1 MAALREFIEYQ
12 EGKNHEKSKNFNKQ
26 YIKEQHEEGWM
37 RRVPDFLSVC
47 MQDFLYRRVT
57 RAARTQIANRAGDD
71 NKQVT
76 PTILGIVGVL
86 YVIIEILTGLAR
98 IT

>member
-1 MAALREFIEYQ
+1 MDAASARLPVSLHVRLP
-12 EGKNHEKSKNFNKQ
+12 
-26 YIKEQHEEGWM
+26 
-37 RRVPDFLSVC
+37 VPL
-47 MQDFLYRRVT
+47 VT
-57 RAARTQIANRAGDD
+57 RAARTQTVNRAGDD

-86 YVIIEILTGLAR
+86 YVIIEILTGLVR